1 MQPWHRQGLPVN
13 ATRLTHSVGGG
24 GSQGASGQAIPNPR
38 VCRNVAVPS
47 WKSASSHLGEQMC
60 FQVRREAF
68 LSSSVLSLPTFGECH
83 LLSESRGLSPFAS
96 HHQVLAT
103 LPNCNPSQAISFLL
117 TLGKATI
124 IFCLDDQSHLSL
136 VPHFSSSSPRQFAL
150 YGLRSIFF
158 KKGDSFPTTSL
169 FKTCQQGPITL
180 RITFRLLTVAPQSPQ
195 PEFALLLPL

>member
-1 MQPWHRQGLPVN
+1 
-13 ATRLTHSVGGG
+13 
-24 GSQGASGQAIPNPR
+24 
-38 VCRNVAVPS
+38 
-47 WKSASSHLGEQMC
+47 MC

-96 HHQVLAT
+96 CHQVLAT

-158 KKGDSFPTTSL
+158 KKGDLFPTTSL

-195 PEFALLLPL
+195 PEFALLLPLSDPTHWPCLAPQNNKLPDKHAASPLPAPSPNSSHSTDLEGFLWPCAHPN